1 MVSGVLNVDSEEMAM
16 RALEK
21 ANLTVLSLR
30 RGFKLPDRQQFIARY
45 LPSLVR
51 IKRSDVINFTR
62 DLATLLESGISL
74 NASLDILE
82 RQTRKAAFREVLAAV
97 RTDLETGNSLSV
109 SFGRHEGVFS
119 NFYVRMIR
127 VGEEVGKLPEVL
139 HQLVTH
145 LEKHEAIQRKIKSGM
160 TYPIFVLILAAV
172 SVFVM
177 VTFVLPNLS
186 GLFKEFGSD
195 MPMMGRIVMSVG
207 DFFGANMKFILIGVA
222 LLVGVVVW
230 YLRKPEGR
238 ERVSGWFLKIPML
251 GDVSLKN
258 GLAQICRS
266 MAVLIGSGVPL
277 TEALSLTIETTG
289 NPTLRNSLTAVHTE
303 VNAGQSLSDAIA
315 ADPVFPV
322 LVSQMVA
329 VGESTGRL
337 DTNLDSVA
345 DFYEA
350 DASRSTEGVL
360 QWIGPIM
367 IIGVGLVVGTVAI
380 TLFSSIYSASGMLK

>member
-1 MVSGVLNVDSEEMAM
+1 M
-16 RALEK
+16 
-21 ANLTVLSLR
+21 
-30 RGFKLPDRQQFIARY
+30 
-45 LPSLVR
+45 
-51 IKRSDVINFTR
+51 
-62 DLATLLESGISL
+62 
-74 NASLDILE
+74 
-82 RQTRKAAFREVLAAV
+82 
-97 RTDLETGNSLSV
+97 

-160 TYPIFVLILAAV
+160 TYPIFVLLLAAV

-207 DFFGANMKFILIGVA
+207 DFFGAIMKFILIGVA
-222 LLVGVVVW
+222 LVVGVVVW

-266 MAVLIGSGVPL
+266 LAVLIGSGVPL
-277 TEALSLTIETTG
+277 TEALYLTIETTG